1 MSFRVT
7 SRGSLRFDG
16 VSEDYDRTRG
26 LPDGALRDVVRLL
39 TRELS
44 DKGPCLEIGVG
55 TGRIAVPLWDAGV
68 TMTGVDLSEAML
80 AKLVAKTGGGLPF
93 PIALADATQLPF
105 KDQCFG
111 SAIACHVLHLIPDW
125 RRALVELVR
134 AIRPG
139 GVVLVDLGGWGADW
153 RRIADRFCEIAG
165 IPKNHR
171 GANDVTEVDEA
182 MLSLGAHPRALE
194 TVKATVHESL
204 VSSSTNWRRG
214 RSRSHRS

>member
-1 MSFRVT
+1 M
-7 SRGSLRFDG
+7 
-16 VSEDYDRTRG
+16 
-26 LPDGALRDVVRLL
+26 
-39 TRELS
+39 
-44 DKGPCLEIGVG
+44 EIGVG

-204 VSSSTNWRRG
+204 GELIDQLEAGTFSFTSELSDEQRKNAARQTRRWAAETFGPLEEVRGTELRISWRAYDIPRA
-214 RSRSHRS
+214 